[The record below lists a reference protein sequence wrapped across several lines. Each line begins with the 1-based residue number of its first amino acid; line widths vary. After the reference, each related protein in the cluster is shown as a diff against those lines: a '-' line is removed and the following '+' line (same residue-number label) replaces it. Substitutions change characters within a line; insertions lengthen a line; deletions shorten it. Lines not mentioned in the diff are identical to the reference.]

1 MKTFDKVM
9 IIIGFVSMLLIM
21 WHVFTPKS
29 LQIDGFYGIPM
40 HICMCIVG
48 YSLHLGLEKIR

>member
-1 MKTFDKVM
+1 MKLFDKVM
-9 IIIGFVSMLLIM
+9 ILLGFVSMLLVM

-40 HICMCIVG
+40 YICMCIVG
-48 YSLHLGLEKIR
+48 YSFHLGLEKIR